1 MSKKYNRDAFETTN
15 SGNDLHGKGANQQD
29 NTSQSNAT
37 KHYDRDSF
45 ATSNTGS
52 DLHGQGANQQDS
64 AAQSNATKH
73 YNRDEF
79 EKNNFGHDLHDN
91 GPNQKNGKSR
101 QGLNTEHYNR
111 DEFVTNNTGK
121 DLHGQGENQ
130 NSNNYDVSNS
140 QYSHNKFSSHPSRK
154 DFVISFI
161 TGALIGSAVGL
172 FYKNKAEEKIDGAK
186 TKEKELRNRYQ
197 NIKQQTES
205 NIENVKQ
212 KIDDFK
218 NRDNSEVSN
227 DELVAQQNVIKA
239 ETSDDLSDQSPQ
251 AQEIQ
256 EAKADEIQN
265 LRNNEDNSAEE
276 IVAQQNAIKA
286 ETSDDLSDKS
296 PQAIEIQEAKAE
308 TEKEE
313 ENEPKEVKVSA
324 TELTAQQNAVKVESS
339 NNNLS
344 DSSIKDNASHN
355 KHVTAK
361 NLASAA
367 KTKKSKLDNDLNV
380 ANKTKTLLEEPSVA
394 KSIGNKTVPNLVTK
408 NNNTFNNDED
418 QVKNNQAHATSKFEN
433 GVITHDTKSNNEK
446 STGNS
451 KQSQN
456 EPKAKNKT
464 PKQQQRAEKAKSKID
479 KRTFND

>member
-1 MSKKYNRDAFETTN
+1 MSKKYNRDAFEVTN
-15 SGNDLHGKGANQQD
+15 SGNDLHGKGANQQ
-29 NTSQSNAT
+29 NSAT
-37 KHYDRDSF
+37 
-45 ATSNTGS
+45 
-52 DLHGQGANQQDS
+52 
-64 AAQSNATKH
+64 QSNATKH

-101 QGLNTEHYNR
+101 QGSNTEHYNR

-121 DLHGQGENQ
+121 DLHGKGENQ

-172 FYKNKAEEKIDGAK
+172 FYKNKAEEKIDSAK

-227 DELVAQQNVIKA
+227 DELVAQQNAIKA
-239 ETSDDLSDQSPQ
+239 ETSNNLADQSPQ

-256 EAKADEIQN
+256 EAKKDSKSKEI
-265 LRNNEDNSAEE
+265 
-276 IVAQQNAIKA
+276 
-286 ETSDDLSDKS
+286 
-296 PQAIEIQEAKAE
+296 
-308 TEKEE
+308 
-313 ENEPKEVKVSA
+313 SA
-324 TELTAQQNAVKVESS
+324 TELAAQQNAVKVESS

-344 DSSIKDNASHN
+344 DPSIKDDASHN
-355 KHVTAK
+355 KNVTAK

-367 KTKKSKLDNDLNV
+367 KTKKSKLDNDSNV
-380 ANKTKTLLEEPSVA
+380 ANKTKNLLEEPSVA
-394 KSIGNKTVPNLVTK
+394 KSKGIYTVPNLVTK
-408 NNNTFNNDED
+408 EDKTINTNED

-446 STGNS
+446 SKGNS

-456 EPKAKNKT
+456 EPKVKNKT

>member
-1 MSKKYNRDAFETTN
+1 MSKKYNRDAFEVTN

-29 NTSQSNAT
+29 SAT
-37 KHYDRDSF
+37 
-45 ATSNTGS
+45 
-52 DLHGQGANQQDS
+52 
-64 AAQSNATKH
+64 QSNATKH

-101 QGLNTEHYNR
+101 QGSNTEHYNR

-172 FYKNKAEEKIDGAK
+172 FYKNKAEEKIDSAK

-205 NIENVKQ
+205 SIENVKQ

-227 DELVAQQNVIKA
+227 DELVAQQNAINAETSNNLADQSPQAQEIQDAKAEAKKDSKSKEISATELAAQQNAIKV

-256 EAKADEIQN
+256 EAKA
-265 LRNNEDNSAEE
+265 
-276 IVAQQNAIKA
+276 
-286 ETSDDLSDKS
+286 
-296 PQAIEIQEAKAE
+296 E

-313 ENEPKEVKVSA
+313 NETKEVSA

-344 DSSIKDNASHN
+344 DPSIKDDASHN
-355 KHVTAK
+355 KNVTAK

-367 KTKKSKLDNDLNV
+367 KTKKSKLDNDSNV
-380 ANKTKTLLEEPSVA
+380 ANKTKNLLEEPSVA
-394 KSIGNKTVPNLVTK
+394 KSKGIYTVPNLVTK
-408 NNNTFNNDED
+408 EDKTINTNED

-446 STGNS
+446 SKGNS

-456 EPKAKNKT
+456 EPKVKNKT
-464 PKQQQRAEKAKSKID
+464 PKQQQRVEKAKSKID

>member
-1 MSKKYNRDAFETTN
+1 M
-15 SGNDLHGKGANQQD
+15 
-29 NTSQSNAT
+29 
-37 KHYDRDSF
+37 
-45 ATSNTGS
+45 
-52 DLHGQGANQQDS
+52 
-64 AAQSNATKH
+64 
-73 YNRDEF
+73 
-79 EKNNFGHDLHDN
+79 
-91 GPNQKNGKSR
+91 
-101 QGLNTEHYNR
+101 
-111 DEFVTNNTGK
+111 TNNTGK

-172 FYKNKAEEKIDGAK
+172 FYKNKAEEKIDSAK

-227 DELVAQQNVIKA
+227 DELVAQQNAIKA
-239 ETSDDLSDQSPQ
+239 ETSNNLADQSPQAQEIQDAKAEAKKDSKSKEISATELAAQQNAIKAETSNNLADQSPQAQEIQDAKAEAKKDSKSKEISATELAAQQNAIKVETSDDLSDQSPQ

-256 EAKADEIQN
+256 EAKA
-265 LRNNEDNSAEE
+265 
-276 IVAQQNAIKA
+276 
-286 ETSDDLSDKS
+286 
-296 PQAIEIQEAKAE
+296 E

-313 ENEPKEVKVSA
+313 NETKEVSA

-344 DSSIKDNASHN
+344 DPSIKDDASHN
-355 KHVTAK
+355 KNVTAK

-367 KTKKSKLDNDLNV
+367 KTKKSKLDNDSNV
-380 ANKTKTLLEEPSVA
+380 ANKTKNLLEEPSVA
-394 KSIGNKTVPNLVTK
+394 KSKGIYTVPNLVTK
-408 NNNTFNNDED
+408 EDKTINTNED

-446 STGNS
+446 SKGNS

-456 EPKAKNKT
+456 EPKVKNKT
-464 PKQQQRAEKAKSKID
+464 PKQQQRVEKAKSKID

>member
-1 MSKKYNRDAFETTN
+1 M
-15 SGNDLHGKGANQQD
+15 
-29 NTSQSNAT
+29 
-37 KHYDRDSF
+37 
-45 ATSNTGS
+45 
-52 DLHGQGANQQDS
+52 
-64 AAQSNATKH
+64 
-73 YNRDEF
+73 
-79 EKNNFGHDLHDN
+79 
-91 GPNQKNGKSR
+91 
-101 QGLNTEHYNR
+101 
-111 DEFVTNNTGK
+111 TNNTGK
-121 DLHGQGENQ
+121 DLHGKGENQ

-172 FYKNKAEEKIDGAK
+172 FYKNKAEEKIDSAK

-227 DELVAQQNVIKA
+227 DELVAQQNAIKA
-239 ETSDDLSDQSPQ
+239 ETSNNLADQSPQAQEIQEAKKDSKSKEISATELAAQQNAIKAETSNNLADQSPQAQEIQEAKKDSKSKEISATELAAQQNAIKAETSNNLADQSPQ

-256 EAKADEIQN
+256 EAKA
-265 LRNNEDNSAEE
+265 
-276 IVAQQNAIKA
+276 
-286 ETSDDLSDKS
+286 
-296 PQAIEIQEAKAE
+296 E

-313 ENEPKEVKVSA
+313 NETKEVSA

-344 DSSIKDNASHN
+344 DPSIKDDASHN
-355 KHVTAK
+355 KNVTAK

-367 KTKKSKLDNDLNV
+367 KTKKSKLDNDSNV
-380 ANKTKTLLEEPSVA
+380 ANKTKNLLEEPSVA
-394 KSIGNKTVPNLVTK
+394 KSKGIYTVPNLVTK
-408 NNNTFNNDED
+408 EDKTINTNED

-446 STGNS
+446 SKGNS

-456 EPKAKNKT
+456 EPKVKNKT

>member
-45 ATSNTGS
+45 VTSNTGS

-227 DELVAQQNVIKA
+227 DELVAQQNAIKA
-239 ETSDDLSDQSPQ
+239 ETSNNLSDQSPQ

-256 EAKADEIQN
+256 EAKA
-265 LRNNEDNSAEE
+265 
-276 IVAQQNAIKA
+276 
-286 ETSDDLSDKS
+286 
-296 PQAIEIQEAKAE
+296 EA
-308 TEKEE
+308 EKEE
-313 ENEPKEVKVSA
+313 ENEPKEVSA

-344 DSSIKDNASHN
+344 DPSIKDDASHN

-367 KTKKSKLDNDLNV
+367 KTKKSKLDNDSNV

-408 NNNTFNNDED
+408 NDNTFNKDED

-433 GVITHDTKSNNEK
+433 GVITHDTESNNEK

>member
-1 MSKKYNRDAFETTN
+1 MSKKYNRDAFEVTN
-15 SGNDLHGKGANQQD
+15 SGNDLHGKGAD
-29 NTSQSNAT
+29 
-37 KHYDRDSF
+37 
-45 ATSNTGS
+45 
-52 DLHGQGANQQDS
+52 QQDS
-64 AAQSNATKH
+64 ATQSNATKH

-101 QGLNTEHYNR
+101 QGSNTEHYNR

-172 FYKNKAEEKIDGAK
+172 FYKNKAEEKIDSAK

-227 DELVAQQNVIKA
+227 DELVAQQNAIKA
-239 ETSDDLSDQSPQ
+239 ETSNNLADQSPQ

-256 EAKADEIQN
+256 D
-265 LRNNEDNSAEE
+265 
-276 IVAQQNAIKA
+276 
-286 ETSDDLSDKS
+286 
-296 PQAIEIQEAKAE
+296 AKAE
-308 TEKEE
+308 AKKDSKSKEI
-313 ENEPKEVKVSA
+313 SA
-324 TELTAQQNAVKVESS
+324 TELAAQQNAVKVESS

-344 DSSIKDNASHN
+344 DPSIKDDASHN
-355 KHVTAK
+355 KNVTAK

-367 KTKKSKLDNDLNV
+367 KTKKSKLDNDSNV
-380 ANKTKTLLEEPSVA
+380 ANKTKNLLEEPSVA
-394 KSIGNKTVPNLVTK
+394 KSKGIYTVPNLVTK
-408 NNNTFNNDED
+408 EDKTINTNED

-446 STGNS
+446 SKGNS

-456 EPKAKNKT
+456 EPKVKNKT
-464 PKQQQRAEKAKSKID
+464 PKQQQRVEKAKSKID

>member
-1 MSKKYNRDAFETTN
+1 M
-15 SGNDLHGKGANQQD
+15 
-29 NTSQSNAT
+29 
-37 KHYDRDSF
+37 
-45 ATSNTGS
+45 
-52 DLHGQGANQQDS
+52 
-64 AAQSNATKH
+64 
-73 YNRDEF
+73 
-79 EKNNFGHDLHDN
+79 
-91 GPNQKNGKSR
+91 
-101 QGLNTEHYNR
+101 
-111 DEFVTNNTGK
+111 TNNTGK

-227 DELVAQQNVIKA
+227 DELVAQQNAIKA
-239 ETSDDLSDQSPQ
+239 ETSNNLSDQSPQ

-256 EAKADEIQN
+256 EAKA
-265 LRNNEDNSAEE
+265 
-276 IVAQQNAIKA
+276 
-286 ETSDDLSDKS
+286 
-296 PQAIEIQEAKAE
+296 EA
-308 TEKEE
+308 EKEE
-313 ENEPKEVKVSA
+313 ENEPKEVSA

-344 DSSIKDNASHN
+344 DPSIKDDASHN

-367 KTKKSKLDNDLNV
+367 KTKKSKLDNDSNV

-408 NNNTFNNDED
+408 NDNTFNKDED

-433 GVITHDTKSNNEK
+433 GVITHDTESNNEK

>member
-1 MSKKYNRDAFETTN
+1 MSKKYNRDAFEVTN

-29 NTSQSNAT
+29 SAT
-37 KHYDRDSF
+37 
-45 ATSNTGS
+45 
-52 DLHGQGANQQDS
+52 
-64 AAQSNATKH
+64 QSNATKH

-101 QGLNTEHYNR
+101 QGSNTEHYNR

-172 FYKNKAEEKIDGAK
+172 FYKNKAEEKIDSAK

-227 DELVAQQNVIKA
+227 DELVAQQNAIKA
-239 ETSDDLSDQSPQ
+239 ETSNNLADQSPQ

-256 EAKADEIQN
+256 D
-265 LRNNEDNSAEE
+265 
-276 IVAQQNAIKA
+276 
-286 ETSDDLSDKS
+286 
-296 PQAIEIQEAKAE
+296 AKAE
-308 TEKEE
+308 AKKDSKSKEI
-313 ENEPKEVKVSA
+313 SA
-324 TELTAQQNAVKVESS
+324 TELAAQQNAVKVESS

-344 DSSIKDNASHN
+344 DPSIKDDASHN
-355 KHVTAK
+355 KNVTAK

-367 KTKKSKLDNDLNV
+367 KTKKSKLDNDSNV
-380 ANKTKTLLEEPSVA
+380 ANKTKNLLEEPSVA
-394 KSIGNKTVPNLVTK
+394 KSKGIYTVPNLVTK
-408 NNNTFNNDED
+408 EDKTINTNED

-446 STGNS
+446 SKGNS

-456 EPKAKNKT
+456 EPKVKNKT
-464 PKQQQRAEKAKSKID
+464 PKQQQRVEKAKSKID

>member
-1 MSKKYNRDAFETTN
+1 M
-15 SGNDLHGKGANQQD
+15 
-29 NTSQSNAT
+29 
-37 KHYDRDSF
+37 
-45 ATSNTGS
+45 
-52 DLHGQGANQQDS
+52 
-64 AAQSNATKH
+64 
-73 YNRDEF
+73 
-79 EKNNFGHDLHDN
+79 
-91 GPNQKNGKSR
+91 
-101 QGLNTEHYNR
+101 
-111 DEFVTNNTGK
+111 TNNTGK

-172 FYKNKAEEKIDGAK
+172 FYKNKAEEKIDSAK

-227 DELVAQQNVIKA
+227 DELVAQQNAIKA
-239 ETSDDLSDQSPQ
+239 ETSNNLADQSPQ

-256 EAKADEIQN
+256 D
-265 LRNNEDNSAEE
+265 
-276 IVAQQNAIKA
+276 
-286 ETSDDLSDKS
+286 
-296 PQAIEIQEAKAE
+296 AKAE
-308 TEKEE
+308 AKKDSKSKEI
-313 ENEPKEVKVSA
+313 SA
-324 TELTAQQNAVKVESS
+324 TELAAQQNAVKVESS

-344 DSSIKDNASHN
+344 DPSIKDDASHN
-355 KHVTAK
+355 KNVTAK

-367 KTKKSKLDNDLNV
+367 KTKKSKLDNDSNV
-380 ANKTKTLLEEPSVA
+380 ANKTKNLLEEPSVA
-394 KSIGNKTVPNLVTK
+394 KSKGIYTVPNLVTK
-408 NNNTFNNDED
+408 EDKTINTNED

-446 STGNS
+446 SKGNS

-456 EPKAKNKT
+456 EPKVKNKT
-464 PKQQQRAEKAKSKID
+464 PKQQQRVEKAKSKID

>member
-1 MSKKYNRDAFETTN
+1 M
-15 SGNDLHGKGANQQD
+15 
-29 NTSQSNAT
+29 
-37 KHYDRDSF
+37 
-45 ATSNTGS
+45 
-52 DLHGQGANQQDS
+52 
-64 AAQSNATKH
+64 
-73 YNRDEF
+73 
-79 EKNNFGHDLHDN
+79 
-91 GPNQKNGKSR
+91 
-101 QGLNTEHYNR
+101 
-111 DEFVTNNTGK
+111 TNNTGK

-227 DELVAQQNVIKA
+227 DELVAQQNAIKA
-239 ETSDDLSDQSPQ
+239 ETSNNLADQSPQ

-256 EAKADEIQN
+256 EAKAEAKKDSKSKEI
-265 LRNNEDNSAEE
+265 SATELA
-276 IVAQQNAIKA
+276 AQQNVIKA

-367 KTKKSKLDNDLNV
+367 KTKKVN
-380 ANKTKTLLEEPSVA
+380 
-394 KSIGNKTVPNLVTK
+394 
-408 NNNTFNNDED
+408 
-418 QVKNNQAHATSKFEN
+418 
-433 GVITHDTKSNNEK
+433 
-446 STGNS
+446 
-451 KQSQN
+451 
-456 EPKAKNKT
+456 
-464 PKQQQRAEKAKSKID
+464 
-479 KRTFND
+479 

>member
-227 DELVAQQNVIKA
+227 DELVAQQN
-239 ETSDDLSDQSPQ
+239 
-251 AQEIQ
+251 
-256 EAKADEIQN
+256 
-265 LRNNEDNSAEE
+265 
-276 IVAQQNAIKA
+276 AI
-286 ETSDDLSDKS
+286 
-296 PQAIEIQEAKAE
+296 KAE

>member
-227 DELVAQQNVIKA
+227 DELVAQQN
-239 ETSDDLSDQSPQ
+239 
-251 AQEIQ
+251 
-256 EAKADEIQN
+256 
-265 LRNNEDNSAEE
+265 
-276 IVAQQNAIKA
+276 AIKA

>member
-1 MSKKYNRDAFETTN
+1 M
-15 SGNDLHGKGANQQD
+15 
-29 NTSQSNAT
+29 
-37 KHYDRDSF
+37 
-45 ATSNTGS
+45 
-52 DLHGQGANQQDS
+52 
-64 AAQSNATKH
+64 
-73 YNRDEF
+73 
-79 EKNNFGHDLHDN
+79 
-91 GPNQKNGKSR
+91 
-101 QGLNTEHYNR
+101 
-111 DEFVTNNTGK
+111 TNNTGK

-172 FYKNKAEEKIDGAK
+172 FYKNKAEEKIDSAK

-227 DELVAQQNVIKA
+227 DELVAQQNAIKA
-239 ETSDDLSDQSPQ
+239 ETSNNLADQSPQ

-256 EAKADEIQN
+256 EAKAEAKKDSKSKEI
-265 LRNNEDNSAEE
+265 SATELA
-276 IVAQQNAIKA
+276 AQQNAIKV
-286 ETSDDLSDKS
+286 ETSDDLSDQS
-296 PQAIEIQEAKAE
+296 LQAQEIQEAKAE

-313 ENEPKEVKVSA
+313 NETKEVSA

-344 DSSIKDNASHN
+344 DPSIKDDASHN
-355 KHVTAK
+355 KNVTAK

-367 KTKKSKLDNDLNV
+367 KTKKSKLDNDSNV
-380 ANKTKTLLEEPSVA
+380 ANKTKNLLEEPSVA
-394 KSIGNKTVPNLVTK
+394 KSKGIYTVPNLVTK
-408 NNNTFNNDED
+408 EDKTINTNED

-446 STGNS
+446 SKVNS

-456 EPKAKNKT
+456 EPKVKNKT

>member
-227 DELVAQQNVIKA
+227 DELVAQQNAIKA
-239 ETSDDLSDQSPQ
+239 ETSNNLADQSPQ
-251 AQEIQ
+251 AQ
-256 EAKADEIQN
+256 
-265 LRNNEDNSAEE
+265 
-276 IVAQQNAIKA
+276 
-286 ETSDDLSDKS
+286 
-296 PQAIEIQEAKAE
+296 EIQEAKAE